1 MTIRFALLALAS
13 ALLQQAP
20 VTGDVTLTATST
32 NVSQPG
38 SPVRIH
44 ILRWSTDDERN
55 ALMAAMQVPALPA
68 RGQGPTEDSAGAARS
83 GRAGAAGRGAP
94 AGRGRGARGA
104 GRGDAPLGPIAAL
117 TAVISRAQTI
127 GYIWTND
134 VTGYAIKYAC
144 RAPFAGGDRILI
156 ATDRRFGGNSVAWS
170 LTTGAPSTD
179 YTFTLFELHL
189 DSSGSGEGKASLAAN
204 VTVDDGDKTIAL
216 SDYDRAPPIL
226 VLRNVRTRS
235 GGSQ

>member
-20 VTGDVTLTATST
+20 GTGDVTLTATST
-32 NVSQPG
+32 NVRQPG

-44 ILRWSTDDERN
+44 ILRWSTDDERH
-55 ALMAAMQVPALPA
+55 ALTAAMQVPAPTA
-68 RGQGPTEDSAGAARS
+68 RGPAPAEDSADAARG

-104 GRGDAPLGPIAAL
+104 GRGEAPLGPIGAL

-144 RAPFAGGDRILI
+144 RVPLAGRDRILL
-156 ATDRRFGGNSVAWS
+156 ATDRRFGANSVAWS
-170 LTTGAPSTD
+170 LTSGAPSTD
-179 YTFTLFELHL
+179 YAFTLFELHL
-189 DSSGSGEGKASLAAN
+189 DSSGSGEGKASLTAN
-204 VTVDDGDKTIAL
+204 VAVDDGAQTIAL
-216 SDYDRAPPIL
+216 RDYDAAPPIL
-226 VLRNVRTRS
+226 VLQNARPRS
-235 GGSQ
+235 SGSQ